1 MEQKIIFREM
11 LSEIKEL
18 ADKDGGCLTTDQID
32 DFFAGA
38 KLEREQMEMIY
49 EYLES
54 QKIQVIGWKQNQG
67 TGLFEETGEDEAAQ
81 ERENK
86 EEGRGDEER
95 LSAMEA
101 YLEEVEKIV
110 SLEPAE
116 ELELF
121 QKAASGDRLSKNR
134 LAEAYLPVICGMAG
148 EYEGSELSGED
159 LIQEGNM
166 GLLLALEELELMDS
180 LAASQAQLLNRVN
193 SHLEQ
198 VLKEQREEKHLGEGI
213 VKRVNHLSQA
223 IHNLE
228 EELEHKVSLEELSAY
243 LEMPV
248 EEIRD
253 ILKMAGDELDVE
265 GYGKE

>member
-18 ADKDGGCLTTDQID
+18 ADHKGGRLTVAQID
-32 DFFAGA
+32 DFFADA
-38 KLEREQMEMIY
+38 KLTREQLEMIY

-54 QKIQVIGWKQNQG
+54 QRIQVEGWKREKNPS
-67 TGLFEETGEDEAAQ
+67 LFREKATETVEEEITQDEAE
-81 ERENK
+81 EREQT
-86 EEGRGDEER
+86 
-95 LSAMEA
+95 SAMEV
-101 YLEEVEKIV
+101 YLEELEKIV

-121 QKAASGDRLSKNR
+121 RKAAAGDLLSKNR
-134 LAEAYLPVICGMAG
+134 LAEAYLPVICEMAG
-148 EYEGSELSGED
+148 EYEGSEISSED

-193 SHLEQ
+193 RHMEKVLREQ
-198 VLKEQREEKHLGEGI
+198 QEEKNLGDGI

-228 EELEHKVSLEELSAY
+228 EELEHKVSVEELSAY
-243 LEMPV
+243 LEMPM

-253 ILKMAGDELDVE
+253 ILKMAGDGLDVE
-265 GYGKE
+265 GYEKE

>member
-18 ADKDGGCLTTDQID
+18 ADAKGGRLTVDQID
-32 DFFAGA
+32 DFFASAQLAG
-38 KLEREQMEMIY
+38 EQMEMIY

-54 QKIQVIGWKQNQG
+54 QKIQVEGWKQEKKSS
-67 TGLFEETGEDEAAQ
+67 LFGEMGETEET
-81 ERENK
+81 
-86 EEGRGDEER
+86 EEGTDLPEKEQT
-95 LSAMEA
+95 SAMEV
-101 YLEEVEKIV
+101 YLDELEKIV
-110 SLEPAE
+110 SLEPDQ

-121 QKAASGDRLSKNR
+121 RKAAAGDRLSKNR
-134 LAEAYLPVICGMAG
+134 LAEAYLPVICAMAG
-148 EYEGSELSGED
+148 EYEGNELSAED

-193 SHLEQ
+193 SHLEK
-198 VLKEQREEKHLGEGI
+198 VLKEQREEKNLGEGI

-265 GYGKE
+265 GYEKE